1 MKIKCND
8 RRFVYKFVGKDAEE
22 FAKVTVENIRRKSL
36 RIGESVEQR
45 QDIVEIASSSALLYQ
60 VQECVCKN
68 VPFEANG
75 FYMLRLLSCT
85 YVFKGYHSDQCVH
98 EIWDLAKEYPG
109 IFADAKGSSITL
121 STESGDEEYLHDS
134 AMECIKKVL
143 GDEYE
148 WR

>member
-1 MKIKCND
+1 MKIKCID
-8 RRFVYKFVGKDAEE
+8 RRFAYRFVGKDAEE
-22 FAKVTVENIRRKSL
+22 LAKVTVENIRRKSL

-75 FYMLRLLSCT
+75 FYVLRLLSCT
-85 YVFKGYHSDQCVH
+85 YVFNGYHSDQCVH

-121 STESGDEEYLHDS
+121 STESGDEEYLHGS

>member
-8 RRFVYKFVGKDAEE
+8 RRFVYRFVGKDAEE
-22 FAKVTVENIRRKSL
+22 FAKVTVDNIRRKSL

-45 QDIVEIASSSALLYQ
+45 QNIVEIASSNALLYQ

-75 FYMLRLLSCT
+75 FYVLRLLSCT
-85 YVFKGYHSDQCVH
+85 YAFDGYHSDQCVQ
-98 EIWDLAKEYPG
+98 EIWDIAKEYPD
-109 IFADAKGSSITL
+109 IFVDAKGSSITFN
-121 STESGDEEYLHDS
+121 TEIGDDDYLHS
-134 AMECIKKVL
+134 SVMECIKKVL

>member
-8 RRFVYKFVGKDAEE
+8 RRFVYKFTGKDAEE
-22 FAKVTVENIRRKSL
+22 FAKVTVDNIKRKSL
-36 RIGESVEQR
+36 RVGESVEQR
-45 QDIVEIASSSALLYQ
+45 QNAVEIASSSALLYQ

-85 YVFKGYHSDQCVH
+85 YVFNGYHSDQCVH

-121 STESGDEEYLHDS
+121 STESGDEEYLYNS
-134 AMECIKKVL
+134 AMECIKTVL

>member
-8 RRFVYKFVGKDAEE
+8 RRFVYKFTGKDAEE
-22 FAKVTVENIRRKSL
+22 LAKATVENIRRKSL
-36 RIGESVEQR
+36 RVGESVEQR
-45 QDIVEIASSSALLYQ
+45 RATVEITSNHALLYQ
-60 VQECVCKN
+60 VQECMIKS

-75 FYMLRLLSCT
+75 FYTLHLLSCT
-85 YVFKGYHSDQCVH
+85 YVFNGYHSDQCVH

-109 IFADAKGSSITL
+109 IFADAKGSAITL
-121 STESGDEEYLHDS
+121 STERGDEEYLHNS